1 MEEAKYQLVI
11 KAAGWTSGSGY
22 NYETVIDRI
31 DITEEEYKRI
41 KKTAVFDFVPI
52 MFGDNL
58 TEAEERITELVESG
72 HGKEDTE
79 YTVEIFAKDDEEQ
92 QHPLFYNSAWQS
104 NVAEDYYEQFL
115 SGEDEENEEDE
126 EDEETSR

>member
-1 MEEAKYQLVI
+1 MEEAKYQLVV
-11 KAAGWTSGSGY
+11 KAGGWTSGSGY

-58 TEAEERITELVESG
+58 TEAEERITELVENG
-72 HGKEDTE
+72 DGKEDTE

-104 NVAEDYYEQFL
+104 DVAKELCKKYA
-115 SGEDEENEEDE
+115 EEAK
-126 EDEETSR
+126 ETSR

>member
-1 MEEAKYQLVI
+1 MEEAKYQLVV

-52 MFGDNL
+52 MFGDND
-58 TEAEERITELVESG
+58 AGIRARDRIVNG
-72 HGKEDTE
+72 
-79 YTVEIFAKDDEEQ
+79 
-92 QHPLFYNSAWQS
+92 
-104 NVAEDYYEQFL
+104 EDYEKVISDMESEWKSFC
-115 SGEDEENEEDE
+115 GKNMWD
-126 EDEETSR
+126 